1 MTTISETTAKKPERR
16 PGLGRLRRRAGAM
29 VAVPWLFWASWAW
42 AQTAVSDAPRPARAA
57 RPVPASAVRQAEAQN
72 NGEFPAMRRAAIGGQ
87 VQEAWDDAAATD
99 GVVRF
104 AFCDGCVYKVRLRE
118 HMVTVIELP
127 AGETATRA
135 DVGDGGNFRVLRRGA
150 RRLAVKP
157 QGMGVDTD
165 LVVYGES
172 GTTYPFYLRAESFN
186 SKNVPD
192 LIVRVVRSDLGG
204 AEPDAGVV
212 PEPADGGASPSAD
225 AGDSGG
231 SAADFVE
238 TVPFDPDALRGWGDY
253 RLWSGGPDGAALKPE
268 TVFRDDIFTYI
279 RFGDNWGDVE
289 FPTAYVVV
297 DGIDEVVNTRRMGR
311 TYVVESVHRLITLKS
326 GKSYLCI
333 QYTGDR

>member
-1 MTTISETTAKKPERR
+1 
-16 PGLGRLRRRAGAM
+16 
-29 VAVPWLFWASWAW
+29 
-42 AQTAVSDAPRPARAA
+42 
-57 RPVPASAVRQAEAQN
+57 
-72 NGEFPAMRRAAIGGQ
+72 
-87 VQEAWDDAAATD
+87 
-99 GVVRF
+99 
-104 AFCDGCVYKVRLRE
+104 
-118 HMVTVIELP
+118 MVTVIELP

-150 RRLAVKP
+150 RLAVKP
-157 QGMGVDTD
+157 SGMGVDTD

-192 LIVRVVRSDLGG
+192 LIVQVVRSDLGG

-212 PEPADGGASPSAD
+212 PEPADGGASPLAD

-231 SAADFVE
+231 RRGFRRDGAVRSGRAA
-238 TVPFDPDALRGWGDY
+238 
-253 RLWSGGPDGAALKPE
+253 RLGRLQPVVGGPDGAALKPE

-333 QYTGDR
+333 AYTGDR